1 MLRRL
6 GPGTSPDLESCS
18 LARSFSQLTSTNVAA
33 GGIALAAGC
42 SLSFRRTVLMSRQGD
57 VVRGATLRWT
67 FDTLAVIVLGGLA
80 SALKQAFV
88 YRRRAVR

>member
-1 MLRRL
+1 
-6 GPGTSPDLESCS
+6 
-18 LARSFSQLTSTNVAA
+18 
-33 GGIALAAGC
+33 
-42 SLSFRRTVLMSRQGD
+42 MSRQGD

-80 SALKQAFV
+80 SDLKQAFV